1 MEAIDELSQLSDSM
15 KQAASLLADEDPD
28 ETSSSKRPATFLN
41 VVALGNV
48 VSSSLSLL
56 SLGSCWFYSVFECM
70 LDCHI
75 VDLLDLD

>member
-28 ETSSSKRPATFLN
+28 ETSSSRRPATFLN

-48 VSSSLSLL
+48 VSSLISSIWLISDAIFWVSIRFLEFSLERA
-56 SLGSCWFYSVFECM
+56 F
-70 LDCHI
+70 I
-75 VDLLDLD
+75 V

>member
-28 ETSSSKRPATFLN
+28 ESSSSRRPATFLN

-48 VSSSLSLL
+48 VSSLK
-56 SLGSCWFYSVFECM
+56 
-70 LDCHI
+70 
-75 VDLLDLD
+75 LLDLVCVFRLILSSSVIGCDLLSFD